1 MIPIQQRSPSLIVTL
16 RLRGTVQCRTVL
28 LERIKQLGR
37 RPQPLS
43 FQLQTG
49 LRFNENV
56 QAILLLAELPLVR
69 EVLRFQGRPRQ
80 RDRHHQRQSRPES
93 KEHGKTLSRHVE

>member
-1 MIPIQQRSPSLIVTL
+1 M
-16 RLRGTVQCRTVL
+16 QCRTVF
-28 LERIKQLGR
+28 LECVKQLGGR
-37 RPQPLS
+37 SQPLS

-49 LRFNENV
+49 LRFNKNF

-80 RDRHHQRQSRPES
+80 RDRHHQRQCRPET
-93 KEHGKTLSRHVE
+93 KEHGKTLSRYVE